1 MFTERV
7 LCCCCCSCSYEAAQL
22 ENGTEVNRPVV
33 RAEVAGMQVGKQ
45 DSGRTVDVLVLRMTA
60 TTLLSV
66 PAAHLAALADACT
79 AASLLRTH
87 SACFS
92 TMLWAR

>member
-1 MFTERV
+1 
-7 LCCCCCSCSYEAAQL
+7 
-22 ENGTEVNRPVV
+22 
-33 RAEVAGMQVGKQ
+33 MQVGKQ
-45 DSGRTVDVLVLRMTA
+45 DSGSTVDALVLRMTA

-66 PAAHLAALADACT
+66 PAAHLAALADAFT